1 MVTGLIA
8 CSVSPS
14 CDLEYKQQQEL
25 NMATQHE
32 TKTPTIN
39 QTTLKRGIKIM
50 KILTEQI
57 SGSFR
62 LNATTLIYYTGA
74 RVSCND
80 INKSDRCNRGQ
91 PAHSKQINEAYTR
104 KHANT
109 SWNCAF

>member
-1 MVTGLIA
+1 M
-8 CSVSPS
+8 
-14 CDLEYKQQQEL
+14 

-62 LNATTLIYYTGA
+62 LNATTSYTIQELECLVMTLIKVTGA
-74 RVSCND
+74 TGVSLPTQ
-80 INKSDRCNRGQ
+80 NR
-91 PAHSKQINEAYTR
+91 
-104 KHANT
+104 
-109 SWNCAF
+109 